1 MPKRKVDEIINVQ
14 IMLYENLVRDQ
25 LKAVNV
31 DIHSG
36 QGAATEARFI
46 SDMTRFKTW
55 IQFKSQYAAANA
67 IFGSTDKKNRGYV
80 MRSVDAGEWW
90 RSRQTDKWIFRNMR
104 RSSATSRGWHLL
116 RRAVRIGN
124 VLKILLQEQYAEGG
138 HGRLRDLREFQQEFV

>member
-1 MPKRKVDEIINVQ
+1 MPKRKVDEMINVQ

-25 LKAVNV
+25 LNAVNV

-36 QGAATEARFI
+36 QGAATEARFN
-46 SDMTRFKTW
+46 SGMTRFKTW
-55 IQFKSQYAAANA
+55 IQFKSQYAAANV

-80 MRSVDAGEWW
+80 MRSVDAGEWG
-90 RSRQTDKWIFRNMR
+90 SQQTDKWIFRNMR
-104 RSSATSRGWHLL
+104 RSSAMSRGWHLL

-124 VLKILLQEQYAEGG
+124 VLKKLLQEQYAEGG